1 MRGTEAPLPL
11 VTAIVVGI
19 CVAIQALVFIFDFP
33 LNQFTLNALLVI
45 YAHQVQSNQ
54 FLATKCNI
62 RRGLLGLS
70 LPVFLPLTI
79 TLVLAGGHFGS
90 LSRRLDAPRF

>member
-1 MRGTEAPLPL
+1 

-54 FLATKCNI
+54 FLARATKCII

-70 LPVFLPLTI
+70 LLLFLPLTI